1 MSSAKTS
8 STAVGPFK
16 MFVRR
21 SILKKVNNEH
31 LQPINSW
38 HIVRGDTVF
47 VRTGRS
53 AGHIGRVI
61 DVLRTRNRLV
71 VEGANLVKRH
81 IRAEGNQPGG
91 VILTPSAIH
100 YSNLN
105 LLDPTLNKPTKVSIR
120 FTQTGEKARVSKKS
134 GAVIPWP
141 EPASKYERPL
151 RAAEPGPRDTSASV
165 AALITY
171 EPKESL
177 KPYLSRSSD
186 IGNGKGSDG
195 LSVFDTD
202 IASSFRVPKLL
213 RRVSLRHKNRNE
225 IRRRFDTSIEKIKLV
240 KDVNAVVRKVL
251 KAVGEKKNDEK
262 VDPAATLPYST
273 NIDSTKTFSEKQL
286 R

>member
-38 HIVRGDTVF
+38 HIGRGDTVF

-53 AGHIGRVI
+53 AGHVGRVI

-91 VILTPSAIH
+91 VISTPSAIH

-186 IGNGKGSDG
+186 IGNGKGCDG
-195 LSVFDTD
+195 LSVFDTVTTP
-202 IASSFRVPKLL
+202 SFRVPKLL

-240 KDVNAVVRKVL
+240 KDVNAVVRNVL
-251 KAVGEKKNDEK
+251 KAVVEKKNDEK
-262 VDPAATLPYST
+262 VAAATLPSST
-273 NIDSTKTFSEKQL
+273 NKDSTKTLSEKQL

>member
-1 MSSAKTS
+1 MSFAKTS

-91 VILTPSAIH
+91 VISTPSAIH

-120 FTQTGEKARVSKKS
+120 YTQTGEKTRVSKKS

-177 KPYLSRSSD
+177 KPYLSRSSN
-186 IGNGKGSDG
+186 IGKGSDG
-195 LSVFDTD
+195 LSVFDTVTT
-202 IASSFRVPKLL
+202 SSFRVPKLL

-251 KAVGEKKNDEK
+251 NAVGEKNKNDEK
-262 VDPAATLPYST
+262 VDPSAELPISN
-273 NIDSTKTFSEKQL
+273 NIESTKTFSEKQL